1 MASKLSSLVWDPDHP
16 GLITLGDY
24 DGGVTQVDLESG
36 HVMGETDE
44 HAGRRVWS
52 VSHSLVRPH
61 LMASGADD
69 GTVVLWSGSS
79 GLGQVQVAA
88 KLATAAPV
96 TGVHFSPYNEN
107 LLAVASA
114 DCSAYVYDLRK
125 LNNNNNNAPTPLAAL
140 RGHERPLSY
149 VKFLDPGRVVTAAV
163 DGTIR
168 SWDLATAVASSNA
181 TSNATGGFHGLERR
195 FSGHCNKK
203 NFVGLSVRPEDELIA
218 CGSEGPVVYAYNMAW
233 SEPLVA
239 HELIRHKRPAG
250 TDHHHGDR
258 QVTATSEAVP
268 FCSAVAWQP
277 ATAAPGCGPVLA
289 AATSDG
295 SVRVLALRQSQTV
308 HLPE

>member
-149 VKFLDPGRVVTAAV
+149 VKFLDPGRVVTA
-163 DGTIR
+163 GCN
-168 SWDLATAVASSNA
+168 ASSC
-181 TSNATGGFHGLERR
+181 
-195 FSGHCNKK
+195 SG
-203 NFVGLSVRPEDELIA
+203 V
-218 CGSEGPVVYAYNMAW
+218 
-233 SEPLVA
+233 
-239 HELIRHKRPAG
+239 
-250 TDHHHGDR
+250 
-258 QVTATSEAVP
+258 SEAII
-268 FCSAVAWQP
+268 
-277 ATAAPGCGPVLA
+277 
-289 AATSDG
+289 
-295 SVRVLALRQSQTV
+295 
-308 HLPE
+308 